1 MFFSSVLG
9 ILRVFVFDVF
19 EVFDVF
25 SECIVPGRCRE
36 GAIQS
41 VLVIFIVV
49 GFGFGFGCGFSFDG
63 FLREASSSIFLVGW
77 WVSRSYIKRLMKRR
91 G

>member
-1 MFFSSVLG
+1 MFFGSVLG

-19 EVFDVF
+19 SGCIIDPGHFG
-25 SECIVPGRCRE
+25 EC
-36 GAIQS
+36 AIQS
-41 VLVIFIVV
+41 VLGVFIVV
-49 GFGFGFGCGFSFDG
+49 GFGFGYGFFFDG

>member
-19 EVFDVF
+19 
-25 SECIVPGRCRE
+25 SECIIPGRCRE

-49 GFGFGFGCGFSFDG
+49 GFGFGCGFSFDG